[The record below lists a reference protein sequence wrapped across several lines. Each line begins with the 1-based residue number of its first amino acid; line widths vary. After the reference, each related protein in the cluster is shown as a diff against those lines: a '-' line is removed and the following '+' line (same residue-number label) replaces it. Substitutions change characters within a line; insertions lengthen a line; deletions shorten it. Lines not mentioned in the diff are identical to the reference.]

1 MQVLINAKT
10 FSYNTFISEVYNKQ
24 KSVYFFYI
32 KLYVLFIFSRDYCVF
47 IFSVPPGEP
56 IIMDEHGQRLRGVI
70 GPYDE
75 SSTLTLICE
84 VDGGNIVAFYM

>member
-1 MQVLINAKT
+1 M
-10 FSYNTFISEVYNKQ
+10 
-24 KSVYFFYI
+24 
-32 KLYVLFIFSRDYCVF
+32 FIFL
-47 IFSVPPGEP
+47 VPPGEP

-84 VDGGNIVAFYM
+84 VDGGNKNEVYLECL